1 MSLGKI
7 TKFPNFTN
15 LLKFFIQR
23 NKVYGIL
30 PFPPRG
36 SAKPASSLCSRSAAK
51 NREFFGNN
59 I

>member
-15 LLKFFIQR
+15 LLNIFIIER
-23 NKVYGIL
+23 LRLSVFI
-30 PFPPRG
+30 R
-36 SAKPASSLCSRSAAK
+36 
-51 NREFFGNN
+51 

>member
-15 LLKFFIQR
+15 LLNIFIIER
-23 NKVYGIL
+23 LRLSVSI
-30 PFPPRG
+30 R
-36 SAKPASSLCSRSAAK
+36 
-51 NREFFGNN
+51 

>member
-15 LLKFFIQR
+15 LLKFFIIER
-23 NKVYGIL
+23 LRLKVFI
-30 PFPPRG
+30 R
-36 SAKPASSLCSRSAAK
+36 
-51 NREFFGNN
+51 